1 MSSCTTTTTTYT
13 PPPLPAPF
21 ADSPATLLAQGAE
34 GRLYRTNFLTPSIPA
49 ALKIRPAKPY
59 RHPILDSR
67 LTRQRILQEA
77 RCLVKLAR
85 EGVPV
90 PGVLALD
97 VGVGDVSAS
106 ASASSSTS
114 ASTSTAER
122 GSLTRAKDADQNENK
137 PGWSAWLMMEWVEG
151 IVVRQAVDQWE
162 KWLKTEEKQAAEL
175 AAAAAG
181 SADAKGADL
190 VEKSEED
197 ICALLRRI
205 GLVVGAMHK
214 AGIVHGD
221 LTTSNL
227 MLRPIAPV
235 DSLAREDDAAA
246 VPLSTSIRQDAELQT
261 ITTLDKKPSLEGE
274 IVLIDFG
281 LAGQSIQDEDRAVD
295 LYVLERAF
303 GSSHPRT
310 EPFFHEVLRGYAE
323 SYKAA
328 NVVLKKLEQVRLRG
342 RKRSMVG

>member
-1 MSSCTTTTTTYT
+1 MSSSSATTTTYT

-21 ADSPATLLAQGAE
+21 TNSPAALLAQGAE
-34 GRLYRTNFLTPSIPA
+34 GRLYKTNFLTPSIPA
-49 ALKIRPAKPY
+49 ALKVRPAKPY
-59 RHPILDSR
+59 RHPVLDCR

-77 RCLVKLAR
+77 RCLVKLSR
-85 EGVPV
+85 EEVPV

-97 VGVGDVSAS
+97 VDVCEGDKITGVNDNSDDNDNS
-106 ASASSSTS
+106 NRT
-114 ASTSTAER
+114 
-122 GSLTRAKDADQNENK
+122 
-137 PGWSAWLMMEWVEG
+137 GWSAWLLMEWVEG
-151 IVVRQAVDQWE
+151 IVVRQVVDRWE
-162 KWLKTEEKQAAEL
+162 KWLKSREKAAGPADAEHDDGAAESIRN
-175 AAAAAG
+175 G
-181 SADAKGADL
+181 
-190 VEKSEED
+190 EED

-205 GLVVGAMHK
+205 GLVVGAMHR

-227 MLRPIAPV
+227 ILRPIAPV
-235 DSLAREDDAAA
+235 SNALSEEDGQGSEASDL
-246 VPLSTSIRQDAELQT
+246 PLDTPIRQDAELQSP
-261 ITTLDKKPSLEGE
+261 TTTATTTNVGKKPSLAGE

-281 LAGQSIQDEDRAVD
+281 LASQSIQDEDRAVD

-310 EPFFHEVLRGYAE
+310 EPFFHEVLKGYAE
-323 SYKAA
+323 SYKTA

>member
-1 MSSCTTTTTTYT
+1 MSSSTTATTTSTANTNTYT

-21 ADSPATLLAQGAE
+21 TNSPATLLAQGAE
-34 GRLYRTNFLTPSIPA
+34 GRLYRTNFLTPSTPA

-59 RHPILDSR
+59 RHPILDRR

-85 EGVPV
+85 EEVPV
-90 PGVLALD
+90 PGLLALD
-97 VGVGDVSAS
+97 VGVGDIGAS
-106 ASASSSTS
+106 AS
-114 ASTSTAER
+114 EG
-122 GSLTRAKDADQNENK
+122 GSITNVKDSDQNDNK
-137 PGWSAWLMMEWVEG
+137 TGWFAWLLMEWVEG

-162 KWLKTEEKQAAEL
+162 KWLKSQEGKV
-175 AAAAAG
+175 AG
-181 SADAKGADL
+181 GAGGADAKSADL
-190 VEKSEED
+190 IEQSKED

-227 MLRPIAPV
+227 MLRPIASV
-235 DSLAREDDAAA
+235 DALAGEDDDAATA
-246 VPLSTSIRQDAELQT
+246 ASVPLSTSIRQDAELQT
-261 ITTLDKKPSLEGE
+261 ITTLDNKPSLEGE

-281 LAGQSIQDEDRAVD
+281 LAGQSVQDEDRAVD

-310 EPFFHEVLRGYAE
+310 EPFFHEVLKGYAE

>member
-1 MSSCTTTTTTYT
+1 MK
-13 PPPLPAPF
+13 L
-21 ADSPATLLAQGAE
+21 
-34 GRLYRTNFLTPSIPA
+34 
-49 ALKIRPAKPY
+49 
-59 RHPILDSR
+59 SR
-67 LTRQRILQEA
+67 E
-77 RCLVKLAR
+77 
-85 EGVPV
+85 EVPV

-97 VGVGDVSAS
+97 VECDVVSESSAG
-106 ASASSSTS
+106 
-114 ASTSTAER
+114 R
-122 GSLTRAKDADQNENK
+122 GNTDIDNDNDIDNK
-137 PGWSAWLMMEWVEG
+137 NSKNTVWSAWLLMEWVEG
-151 IVVRQAVDQWE
+151 IVVRQVVDLWE
-162 KWLKTEEKQAAEL
+162 KWLKSREKAGL
-175 AAAAAG
+175 ADDD
-181 SADAKGADL
+181 SDADIIR
-190 VEKSEED
+190 KSEEEM
-197 ICALLRRI
+197 CALLRRI

-227 MLRPIAPV
+227 MLRPIEHANGLV
-235 DSLAREDDAAA
+235 EEGGQGTEATA

-261 ITTLDKKPSLEGE
+261 LDEKPSLDGD

-310 EPFFHEVLRGYAE
+310 EAFFHEVLKGYGE

-328 NVVLKKLEQVRLRG
+328 KVVLKKLDQVRLRG